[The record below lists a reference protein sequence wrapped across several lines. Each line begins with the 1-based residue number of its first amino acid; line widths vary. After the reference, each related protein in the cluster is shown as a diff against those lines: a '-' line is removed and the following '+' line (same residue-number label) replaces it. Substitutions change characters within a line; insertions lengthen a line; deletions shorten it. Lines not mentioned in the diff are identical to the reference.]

1 MREDQALRP
10 DMPELRNAAADRACV
25 KITRGLIE
33 EYINGL
39 RRKQHPF
46 DSRKTYR
53 RALQLFCDSLPE
65 SMEVNGSTLL
75 RWRKELL
82 EKGYAARTINVSVS
96 VVNSFL
102 NWLGHREFQLTDRLE
117 LEESEP
123 SDITR
128 AEYLR
133 LLRAAR
139 EQGKERAYLWIKL
152 FAATGIQIQAL
163 RYVTVEAVTD
173 GYTVLRSNGAEQEV
187 RFPECLRSELLDY
200 ARRRGRRSGPL
211 FLTRNGDPV
220 GRTAVTGAIR
230 KLCPEAGVPEER
242 GNPRSLRRLYQN
254 TSREIYCNLER
265 LAEQAINT
273 LLLATSHALGRERLA
288 LLLETICATGIR
300 VSEVKYMTVEAV
312 QAGRAEIALKGK
324 LRTILLPGKLCRKL
338 KKYAKAQKT
347 ASGEIFLTRS
357 GKSLSRKQIWAE
369 MKRLCR
375 KAGVA
380 PSKVFPHNLR
390 HLFARTFYR
399 VCRDIVKL
407 ADVLGHS
414 SVETTRIYLISTG
427 AEHAGILKKMSLI
440 L

>member
-65 SMEVNGSTLL
+65 SMEVDGSTLL

-254 TSREIYCNLER
+254 TSREIYFNLER

-273 LLLATSHALGRERLA
+273 LL
-288 LLLETICATGIR
+288 ETEQLSIGWR
-300 VSEVKYMTVEAV
+300 VE
-312 QAGRAEIALKGK
+312 
-324 LRTILLPGKLCRKL
+324 
-338 KKYAKAQKT
+338 
-347 ASGEIFLTRS
+347 
-357 GKSLSRKQIWAE
+357 
-369 MKRLCR
+369 
-375 KAGVA
+375 GVNA
-380 PSKVFPHNLR
+380 PS
-390 HLFARTFYR
+390 
-399 VCRDIVKL
+399 
-407 ADVLGHS
+407 
-414 SVETTRIYLISTG
+414 E
-427 AEHAGILKKMSLI
+427 MS
-440 L
+440 

>member
-1 MREDQALRP
+1 MREDQALRS

-65 SMEVNGSTLL
+65 SMEVDGSTLL

-220 GRTAVTGAIR
+220 GRTAVTGAI
-230 KLCPEAGVPEER
+230 
-242 GNPRSLRRLYQN
+242 
-254 TSREIYCNLER
+254 
-265 LAEQAINT
+265 
-273 LLLATSHALGRERLA
+273 
-288 LLLETICATGIR
+288 
-300 VSEVKYMTVEAV
+300 
-312 QAGRAEIALKGK
+312 
-324 LRTILLPGKLCRKL
+324 
-338 KKYAKAQKT
+338 
-347 ASGEIFLTRS
+347 
-357 GKSLSRKQIWAE
+357 
-369 MKRLCR
+369 
-375 KAGVA
+375 
-380 PSKVFPHNLR
+380 
-390 HLFARTFYR
+390 
-399 VCRDIVKL
+399 
-407 ADVLGHS
+407 
-414 SVETTRIYLISTG
+414 
-427 AEHAGILKKMSLI
+427 
-440 L
+440 

>member
-65 SMEVNGSTLL
+65 SMEVDGSTLL

-187 RFPECLRSELLDY
+187 RLE
-200 ARRRGRRSGPL
+200 RRSRRPDRRHRCDSKAVSGGRSAGGAGQPPQPAAAL
-211 FLTRNGDPV
+211 SNHPPRDILQFGAAGGAGDQHTV
-220 GRTAVTGAIR
+220 GDGS
-230 KLCPEAGVPEER
+230 P
-242 GNPRSLRRLYQN
+242 
-254 TSREIYCNLER
+254 
-265 LAEQAINT
+265 
-273 LLLATSHALGRERLA
+273 ATS
-288 LLLETICATGIR
+288 
-300 VSEVKYMTVEAV
+300 
-312 QAGRAEIALKGK
+312 
-324 LRTILLPGKLCRKL
+324 P
-338 KKYAKAQKT
+338 
-347 ASGEIFLTRS
+347 
-357 GKSLSRKQIWAE
+357 
-369 MKRLCR
+369 
-375 KAGVA
+375 
-380 PSKVFPHNLR
+380 
-390 HLFARTFYR
+390 
-399 VCRDIVKL
+399 
-407 ADVLGHS
+407 
-414 SVETTRIYLISTG
+414 
-427 AEHAGILKKMSLI
+427 
-440 L
+440 